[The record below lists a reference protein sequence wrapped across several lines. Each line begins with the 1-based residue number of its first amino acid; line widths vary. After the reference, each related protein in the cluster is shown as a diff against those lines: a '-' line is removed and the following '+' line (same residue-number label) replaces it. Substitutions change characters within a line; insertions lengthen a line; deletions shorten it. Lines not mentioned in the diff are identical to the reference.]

1 MATPLAL
8 PPAGRTRPR
17 NLMTIS
23 MLMVVTGGVGLFAAL
38 IAAYVALSNA
48 VTTFPPAGVR
58 FDDYVGNMLAITA
71 IMSAVTV
78 EWAWY
83 SVRRDDRAQ
92 ATWGLVLTALLGLA
106 TLNLIFF
113 LGRGIGFGPGS
124 AKIGAFAVVFFAL
137 LSAAGAV
144 GILGIGAVVL
154 VFLRTVGGQMTP
166 GHYEMVRVVCWFW
179 DFVVISWIAVYATL
193 FLFT

>member
-17 NLMTIS
+17 NLLNIS
-23 MLMVVTGGVGLFAAL
+23 VMMVVTGGVGLFAAL
-38 IAAYVALSNA
+38 IAAYVAVSNVA
-48 VTTFPPAGVR
+48 QSWPPAGVH
-58 FDDYVGNMLAITA
+58 FDDYVGNMLALTA
-71 IMSAVTV
+71 VMSGVTV

-92 ATWGLVLTALLGLA
+92 TTWGLLLTALFGLA
-106 TLNLIFF
+106 TLNLVFF
-113 LGRGIGFGPGS
+113 LGRSIGFGPGN
-124 AKIGAFAVVFFAL
+124 AKVGPFAVVFFAL

-144 GILGIGAVVL
+144 GILGIIAVVMAMA
-154 VFLRTVGGQMTP
+154 RTIGGQMTP
-166 GHYEMVRVVCWFW
+166 VNNEMVRAVCWLW

-193 FLFT
+193 FVFT

>member
-17 NLMTIS
+17 NLMNVTV
-23 MLMVVTGGVGLFAAL
+23 LMVVTGGVGLFAAL
-38 IAAYVALSNA
+38 IGAYIAVSNA
-48 VTTFPPAGVR
+48 VRTFPPPGVH

-71 IMSAVTV
+71 IMSGVTV

-83 SVRRDDRAQ
+83 SIRRDDRAQ

-106 TLNLIFF
+106 SLNLIFF
-113 LGRGIGFGPGS
+113 LGRSIGFGPGS

-137 LSAAGAV
+137 LSAAGAI
-144 GILGIGAVVL
+144 GILGVGAVVMA
-154 VFLRTVGGQMTP
+154 FLRTVGGQMTP
-166 GHYEMVRVVCWFW
+166 GNNEMVRAVCWYW
-179 DFVVISWIAVYATL
+179 DFVVIAWIAVWATL
-193 FLFT
+193 FALT